1 MADVQ
6 FYHQERVDGGMRSGV
21 YVDSDAMLHGF
32 VPGGEERDPAL
43 TWYADVTLS
52 TPTPPGDE
60 TVVAWLQAH
69 APEIRAALGEAAEQ
83 LRSGLDVDTMPWELQ
98 RQGSEGPIRVSVPMP
113 LRTRSTFAPTRSQ
126 RFAISFINE
135 MRVASIALAA
145 YLVISADGMS
155 MKMIGL
161 PVRTKGA

>member
-69 APEIRAALGEAAEQ
+69 APEIRAALGDAAEQ
-83 LRSGLDVDTMPWELQ
+83 LHSGLDVDTMPWELQ
-98 RQGSEGPIRVSVPMP
+98 RQGSEGPIRVSVSAM
-113 LRTRSTFAPTRSQ
+113 R
-126 RFAISFINE
+126 RFPARDISKNLHRLATE
-135 MRVASIALAA
+135 DWIALSPVATS
-145 YLVISADGMS
+145 V
-155 MKMIGL
+155 GL
-161 PVRTKGA
+161 RR